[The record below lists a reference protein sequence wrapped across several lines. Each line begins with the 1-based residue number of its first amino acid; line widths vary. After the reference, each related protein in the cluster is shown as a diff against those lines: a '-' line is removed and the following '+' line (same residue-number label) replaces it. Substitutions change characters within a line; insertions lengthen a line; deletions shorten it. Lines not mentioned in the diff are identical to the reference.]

1 MTESMFDNIINTVQ
15 ECVFWKDS
23 DRRFIGVNQAFLDY
37 YGFASAD
44 VLIGKTDEDME
55 WHSDPEPFRRD
66 ELRVLEGHST
76 YKVQGK
82 CIIKDE
88 ERDIIAS
95 KRPIYEG
102 DKIVG
107 LVGSFVDIT
116 DVLRMKEA
124 SHNNQ
129 ILYTSKDLRQY
140 PFFDKLLDEFPIE
153 NILDPLTGI
162 INRAHMYGFAESLIS
177 SETPF
182 TFVILDLDNF
192 KYINDTYG
200 HHAGDLALT
209 RLTRGLTEYMRGAGV
224 VGRFGGDEMLLINLR
239 DINDQDKTDYMEGMY
254 HEEGPLRNKIS
265 VDDRELF
272 ITGTAGCASYPED
285 AKSYDELF
293 ALADRM
299 LYLGKSKGRNC
310 YNIYDRV
317 KHKDLDINKLIKQ
330 GVYSNMNSLMAQLE
344 NVSGFENRLRSVRS
358 ILCDELNI
366 SNLYYVGSK
375 RRLHALIDV
384 SLDGDAGDIDRI
396 MKEELFTAG
405 SLDELAETSPVLY
418 KTLQEL
424 DAGAVMIVR
433 IGLNTETD
441 GYLICT
447 SSDDW
452 HIWHEDECGILYFV
466 AKSLAA
472 YIRLSGEQIPD

>member
-37 YGFASAD
+37 YGFDSAD
-44 VLIGKTDEDME
+44 VLIGKTDEDMG
-55 WHSDPEPFRRD
+55 WHNDPEPFRRD

-129 ILYTSKDLRQY
+129 ILYTNKDLRRY

-153 NILDPLTGI
+153 TILDPLTGI

-177 SETPF
+177 TGTPF

-200 HHAGDLALT
+200 HHAGDMVLT
-209 RLTRGLTEYMRGAGV
+209 RLTRDITEYMGDAGV
-224 VGRFGGDEMLLINLR
+224 IGRFGGDEMLIINLR
-239 DINDQDKTDYMEGMY
+239 DTDYQDKTDHMEGMY
-254 HEEGPLRNKIS
+254 REDGPLRSRMS
-265 VDDRELF
+265 VEGRELF

-285 AKSYDELF
+285 AGNYEDLF
-293 ALADRM
+293 TLADRM

-310 YNIYDRV
+310 YNIYDRE

-375 RRLHALIDV
+375 RRLHSLIDV
-384 SLDGDAGDIDRI
+384 SLDEDAGDIDLI
-396 MKEELFTAG
+396 MKEELFTG
-405 SLDELAETSPVLY
+405 SSLAELAETCPALY
-418 KTLQEL
+418 KTLQRL
-424 DAGAVMIVR
+424 DTGAVLIVR
-433 IGLNTETD
+433 IGLNMETD

-472 YIRLSGEQIPD
+472 YIRLSGENIPD